1 MSTSI
6 GSKRIVAFLPFEHI
20 QEAFKGSEPAQFR
33 RIVALGSTAS
43 IAVSMMLKPASSE
56 KTVITESSNTYM
68 ASRGD
73 LRNDLKYYFAPS
85 HPYYDEQAAAIRQKF
100 LASMRDESQREACEQ
115 LVAAYEQLSIFH
127 KVLSITEQYYG
138 SGTVDDFLCVE
149 SNLVMEKVNAIQVK
163 QFEHLPGSSPA
174 LKAMHRDIL
183 RMQAAQGLQ
192 LVQGQETQDSVG
204 ASQAQAAANHE
215 SIKRTLL
222 DQQEADSERE
232 MREHEQRCAQES
244 RDLQRRAKDK
254 KERVEGGLRD
264 KEFFINQFQNLR
276 SGQAGLGAAI
286 ADVGASV
293 EAVPEEFELALQ
305 KAHHET
311 VEAVTKKM
319 VEVTDK
325 TTAKIEEATQL
336 IVTKCN
342 MTKEQIDGWN
352 KMDNDDIKTLAERIV
367 SHLIDDG
374 GATTRSKGVAAPASL
389 IADVVKTVADSLLP
403 HIPGIVQGVPAGTVP
418 PPPPPPPAPPPPP
431 HLPAPAPLMIKAT
444 KEKAKALETL
454 GTIETQSRIQLDKDE
469 LIAQKAK
476 LKSFS
481 KQLAS
486 AKEDIKSALVQELH
500 ARIVDMRKVLDPA
513 SEDEDK

>member
-1 MSTSI
+1 
-6 GSKRIVAFLPFEHI
+6 
-20 QEAFKGSEPAQFR
+20 
-33 RIVALGSTAS
+33 
-43 IAVSMMLKPASSE
+43 
-56 KTVITESSNTYM
+56 
-68 ASRGD
+68 
-73 LRNDLKYYFAPS
+73 
-85 HPYYDEQAAAIRQKF
+85 
-100 LASMRDESQREACEQ
+100 
-115 LVAAYEQLSIFH
+115 
-127 KVLSITEQYYG
+127 
-138 SGTVDDFLCVE
+138 
-149 SNLVMEKVNAIQVK
+149 ME
-163 QFEHLPGSSPA
+163 
-174 LKAMHRDIL
+174 
-183 RMQAAQGLQ
+183 
-192 LVQGQETQDSVG
+192 
-204 ASQAQAAANHE
+204 
-215 SIKRTLL
+215 
-222 DQQEADSERE
+222 
-232 MREHEQRCAQES
+232 
-244 RDLQRRAKDK
+244 
-254 KERVEGGLRD
+254 
-264 KEFFINQFQNLR
+264 
-276 SGQAGLGAAI
+276 
-286 ADVGASV
+286 
-293 EAVPEEFELALQ
+293 EE
-305 KAHHET
+305 
-311 VEAVTKKM
+311 
-319 VEVTDK
+319 TDK

-342 MTKEQIDGWN
+342 TTKEQVGLPPNILSMASATPTAGHPNAFNALRTQIDGWN